1 MTNEK
6 KQEFTLRISN
16 ANASNLVVILC
27 DIFEEYCADAVSDIE
42 NKDIKAFHVSVAKA
56 RKVLSEMLV
65 SFDRDNE
72 IANAIYE
79 LYRFVERMIIKAD
92 IKLDAKYINDAV
104 NIISKLNESYKQ
116 AAKSDGSAPL
126 MANAEEVYV
135 GMTYGRN
142 NVASASMAQ
151 SNRGFFA

>member
-1 MTNEK
+1 
-6 KQEFTLRISN
+6 
-16 ANASNLVVILC
+16 
-27 DIFEEYCADAVSDIE
+27 
-42 NKDIKAFHVSVAKA
+42 
-56 RKVLSEMLV
+56 MLV

-92 IKLDAKYINDAV
+92 IKLDVKYINDAV
-104 NIISKLNESYKQ
+104 KIISKLNESYKQ
-116 AAKSDGSAPL
+116 AAKNDDSAPL

-142 NVASASMAQ
+142 QILYELSNDVN
-151 SNRGFFA
+151 NRGFLV